1 MQTKVIL
8 AGKASRTDKA
18 QKGYKSVILEMHE
31 KKTNKKKTNNPK
43 TTKRKSSPRAPEVEK
58 KIELTTNK
66 ATIRRDWF

>member
-8 AGKASRTDKA
+8 ADKASRTDKA
-18 QKGYKSVILEMHE
+18 QKGYKSVILEMRE
-31 KKTNKKKTNNPK
+31 KRETKNKNKKKNNPK

-66 ATIRRDWF
+66 VTF